1 MQIFNKK
8 DLYVYSK
15 QEKKALLSLGQM
27 IKKRRLDVNLSQ
39 AQLAFEINTDGR
51 HIRRIENGEIN
62 PSFLTLKKIAD
73 ALYLDLNELIKSKE

>member
-1 MQIFNKK
+1 MI
-8 DLYVYSK
+8 SK
-15 QEKKALLSLGQM
+15 QEKKALINLGQL
-27 IKKRRLDVNLSQ
+27 IKKRRLEVNLSQ

-73 ALYLDLNELIKSKE
+73 ALYIDLNELMSSKEQKML